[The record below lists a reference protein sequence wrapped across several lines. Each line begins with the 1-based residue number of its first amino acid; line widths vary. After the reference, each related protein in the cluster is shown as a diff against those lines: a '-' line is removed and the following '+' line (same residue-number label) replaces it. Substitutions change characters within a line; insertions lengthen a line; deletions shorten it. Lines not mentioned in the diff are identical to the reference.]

1 MEMITVMTIITEII
15 VVKIITNMKAI
26 KTNAYDFLDKY
37 VFGWNDTESKLINLI
52 IMLIWNYFQLFQS
65 YK

>member
-52 IMLIWNYFQLFQS
+52 MLIWNYFQLFQS

>member
-26 KTNAYDFLDKY
+26 KTNALTLWTNMFLDEMIQK
-37 VFGWNDTESKLINLI
+37 VNS
-52 IMLIWNYFQLFQS
+52 
-65 YK
+65 

>member
-37 VFGWNDTESKLINLI
+37 VFGWNDTKSKLINLI

>member
-15 VVKIITNMKAI
+15 VVKIITNMKVI

-37 VFGWNDTESKLINLI
+37 VFG
-52 IMLIWNYFQLFQS
+52 
-65 YK
+65 

>member
-15 VVKIITNMKAI
+15 VVKIITNMKVI

-52 IMLIWNYFQLFQS
+52 MLIWNYFQLFQS